1 MTNQRTEYSNTPQS
15 TSNHPSEKLTSDI
28 LVGLS
33 ACLAGQSVR
42 YNGGHSQS
50 SLCLKGLSPYFQ
62 FVTFCPEVS
71 AGFGTPRPTMR
82 LTGNPKQPDLIY
94 SDGDSSQSLTEQLIN
109 GFQHKMESFSKL
121 DGYVLMKNSPSCGL
135 ERVKV
140 YQDNGYPHNE
150 KGQGI
155 FARALQQRYPQLP
168 MEEEGRLHDP
178 HLLENFILRV
188 YAHHRFRHT
197 VQRNPTMSSLVD
209 FHSRYKYLIMAH
221 NQQEYRKLGRLV
233 ANTEKQPVE
242 QVINLY
248 FVRMMETLAVPARR
262 AGHCNVLQHLLGYL
276 KKSVNSSAR
285 QNIVSTILRYREGKL
300 PLITPVTLL
309 QHYIEQFG
317 GPENR
322 HETLPQDSGK
332 KHRQGRPL
340 EHYLKSQ
347 YYWHPYPDDLGLRNN
362 I

>member
-1 MTNQRTEYSNTPQS
+1 MTNQRPSS
-15 TSNHPSEKLTSDI
+15 SKVSNHSSSQPTQSSSTI

-82 LTGNPKQPDLIY
+82 LAGNPKQPDLIY

-109 GFQHKMESFSKL
+109 GFEHKMDSFSEL
-121 DGYVLMKNSPSCGL
+121 DGYILMKNSPSCGL

-155 FARALQQRYPQLP
+155 FARALQQQYPQLP

-188 YAHHRFRHT
+188 YAHHRFRHG
-197 VQRNPTMSSLVD
+197 VQNNPTMSSLVD

-248 FVRMMETLAVPARR
+248 FERMMKTLAVPARR

-309 QHYIEQFG
+309 LHYIEQYSTADRSSESSPDG
-317 GPENR
+317 R
-322 HETLPQDSGK
+322 VK
-332 KHRQGRPL
+332 KYRQGRPL
-340 EHYLKSQ
+340 ELYLQSQ